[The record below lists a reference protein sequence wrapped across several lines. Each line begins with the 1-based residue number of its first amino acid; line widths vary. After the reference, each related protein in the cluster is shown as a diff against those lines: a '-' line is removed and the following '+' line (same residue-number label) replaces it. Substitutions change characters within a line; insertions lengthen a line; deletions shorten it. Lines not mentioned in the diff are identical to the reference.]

1 MLSLIQF
8 SFPKILKRE
17 TSTVLMFDMI
27 IYQSLVATCITLVG
41 LFASGD
47 WKSLSREMMNFEL
60 GKVSYQMILLW
71 TAMAWADFSVGMMG
85 LIFEVSSL
93 FSNVIITLGL
103 PIVPVL
109 EIVVFN
115 DKMNEVKVTAMLL
128 GIWGFV
134 SYMSQHYLDDSKAES
149 TNVD

>member
-1 MLSLIQF
+1 M
-8 SFPKILKRE
+8 
-17 TSTVLMFDMI
+17 
-27 IYQSLVATCITLVG
+27 
-41 LFASGD
+41 
-47 WKSLSREMMNFEL
+47 SLSREKMNFEL
-60 GKVSYQMILLW
+60 GKVSYLMILLW

-85 LIFEVSSL
+85 LIFELSSL

-109 EIVVFN
+109 AVVVFSY
-115 DKMNEVKVTAMLL
+115 KMNGVKVTAMLL

-134 SYMSQHYLDDSKAES
+134 SYMYQCYLDDSKAES